1 MPASPPRPLRRRHAA
16 ALAIVVAAL
25 TLGACAGG
33 APAHTADSAPAHQ
46 ADAPCGAAA
55 QATIAAVDA
64 AVTAHIYANEIAGR
78 EVNTDIAHV
87 TAAADLSKAVA
98 ADDAAATHTAVL
110 RLIFHPAWHIV
121 RLQVFDRGG
130 KLLADIGGT
139 WTIAPVS
146 GDLKSGS
153 RRIGRFLMSV
163 QDDTGETKLET
174 RFVGNPVAIY
184 VDGILVA
191 QRYGAFPAALP
202 KGSSLTLAHRR
213 YAIVNQTFNAFP
225 SGSLAEIMLV
235 ASPPPSQAAM
245 PCSSVR
251 AAEFGRVARRL
262 AALATDLPK
271 QYSAYASTVAIYT
284 GISVFVRDGHQLLG
298 TSGGP
303 GPPTPPLTGTVNY
316 EGRSSL
322 VYSFEPLPGSRVRV
336 YLLIPPA

>member
-1 MPASPPRPLRRRHAA
+1 MLAPSPRPLQRRHAA
-16 ALAIVVAAL
+16 ALAIVLAAL
-25 TLGACAGG
+25 ALGACAGG
-33 APAHTADSAPAHQ
+33 APAHPRDPAPARQ
-46 ADAPCGAAA
+46 ADAPCGSAA

-64 AVTAHIYANEIAGR
+64 TVTTHIYDNEIAGR

-87 TAAADLSKAVA
+87 TAATDLTKAVA
-98 ADDAAATHTAVL
+98 ADDPAATRAAVL
-110 RLIFHPAWHIV
+110 HLIFHPAWHIV

-139 WTIAPVS
+139 WTIAPVA

-184 VDGILVA
+184 VGGILVA

-202 KGSSLTLAHRR
+202 KGSRMTLAHER
-213 YAIVNQTFNAFP
+213 YAIVSQTFNAFP
-225 SGSLAEIMLV
+225 SGTLTEIMLV
-235 ASPPPSQAAM
+235 APAAATLGSM
-245 PCSSVR
+245 SCSALR
-251 AAEFGRVARRL
+251 AMEFGRVARRL
-262 AALATDLPK
+262 AALATDLPD
-271 QYSAYASTVAIYT
+271 QYSAYASTVAIFT
-284 GISVFVRDGHQLLG
+284 GISVFIRSGHQLLG
-298 TSGGP
+298 TSGGI
-303 GPPTPPLTGTVNY
+303 GPATPPLSGTVNY

-322 VYSFEPLPGSRVRV
+322 VYSFQPLPGSKVRV